1 MGPRPGAFVVLA
13 ERLESPMSYFFAFFV
28 TLADVAKGG
37 DGRLVLQSPASAGR
51 RRKSAFRGYFLKENH
66 Q

>member
-13 ERLESPMSYFFAFFV
+13 ERLESPMSYFFALFV
-28 TLADVAKGG
+28 PLAEVAKGG
-37 DGRLVLQSPASAGR
+37 DGA
-51 RRKSAFRGYFLKENH
+51 KSAFRGYFLKENH